1 MKLARSLV
9 RIGGLAAVLTL
20 AGVLVWG
27 VLHSPFLEIKTIEVR
42 GPVEASGLQEVTR
55 TVEEALSGNVFTA
68 DIGAVKRAVEGI
80 TWIKSAYVSRLWPD
94 SLYIEVKRHQ

>member
-9 RIGGLAAVLTL
+9 RIGGLAAVLAL

-55 TVEEALSGNVFTA
+55 TVEEALSGNIFTA
-68 DIGAVKRAVEGI
+68 DTVR
-80 TWIKSAYVSRLWPD
+80 
-94 SLYIEVKRHQ
+94 